1 MQIKYNLI
9 AGNFS
14 SSREKPWQEMMFL
27 FDYINDSDKVLDLG
41 CGNGRFCEII
51 SSKANYVGLDNSER
65 LIALAKNRYPNV
77 DFVVADATDIPFAD
91 NSFDKV
97 YSIALLHHIAS
108 EDMRQR
114 VLSEIKRVLRPD
126 GLAVITVWDLWS
138 KPKRKR
144 SIIWQSFLSFLGL
157 SKLDLCDVMIEW
169 QGVRD
174 FYFHCFSPYS
184 FKRLI
189 KESGFSIVKDG
200 RITSKRG
207 ANLYVIAKKDRGN
220 KEVYQKTSNI

>member
-1 MQIKYNLI
+1 MDKDYAKQIADDLQIKYNLI

-14 SSREKPWQEMMFL
+14 SSREKPWQEMVFL
-27 FDYINDSDKVLDLG
+27 FDNINEGDRVLDLG
-41 CGNGRFCEII
+41 CGNGRFSEII
-51 SSKANYVGLDNSER
+51 LPRASYVGLDNSER
-65 LIALAKNRYPNV
+65 LIALAKNRYP
-77 DFVVADATDIPFAD
+77 DAEFVVADALDIPFPD

-108 EDMRQR
+108 LEMRQQ
-114 VLSEIKRVLRPD
+114 VLSEIKRVLKPN
-126 GLAVITVWDLWS
+126 GLAIITVWDLWS

-169 QGVRD
+169 QGVKD

-184 FKRLI
+184 FKKLI
-189 KESGFSIVKDG
+189 QESGFDIIKDG
-200 RITSKRG
+200 RIESRRG
-207 ANLYVIAKKDRGN
+207 ANLYIVAKK
-220 KEVYQKTSNI
+220 S